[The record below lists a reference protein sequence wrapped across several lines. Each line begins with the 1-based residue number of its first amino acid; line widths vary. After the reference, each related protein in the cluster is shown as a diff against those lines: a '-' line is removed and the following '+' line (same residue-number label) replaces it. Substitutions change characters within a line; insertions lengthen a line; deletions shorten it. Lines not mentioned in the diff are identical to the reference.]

1 MYINACA
8 FVTLVSRNQ
17 WHLMGSLRL
26 SRDGAIPIIE
36 SLSNS
41 CNALII
47 RHNVRCYRLM
57 GLLCFGGPVS
67 ERERERARRWAPFGS
82 QIDWEDV
89 MQFSFRYGGGGTT
102 SCVSDEIMDW
112 TVWILTRG
120 GTDKRYEI
128 SRPPFVDS
136 VSLLDTRVGLIWVG
150 WCHRHW
156 CACNKENY

>member
-1 MYINACA
+1 MI
-8 FVTLVSRNQ
+8 FDRSSR
-17 WHLMGSLRL
+17 S

-57 GLLCFGGPVS
+57 GLLCFGPGQG
-67 ERERERARRWAPFGS
+67 ERREELLGS

-102 SCVSDEIMDW
+102 SCVSDEIMD
-112 TVWILTRG
+112 
-120 GTDKRYEI
+120 
-128 SRPPFVDS
+128 
-136 VSLLDTRVGLIWVG
+136 
-150 WCHRHW
+150 
-156 CACNKENY
+156 

>member
-1 MYINACA
+1 MI
-8 FVTLVSRNQ
+8 FDRSSR
-17 WHLMGSLRL
+17 S

-57 GLLCFGGPVS
+57 GLLCFGA
-67 ERERERARRWAPFGS
+67 REREELLGS

-102 SCVSDEIMDW
+102 SCVSDEIMD
-112 TVWILTRG
+112 
-120 GTDKRYEI
+120 
-128 SRPPFVDS
+128 
-136 VSLLDTRVGLIWVG
+136 
-150 WCHRHW
+150 
-156 CACNKENY
+156 